1 MSTDFL
7 APGRLWL
14 LLLVVALGVAYVL
27 VLRWRKTATVRF
39 TQVDLLDKV
48 APQRPRWRR
57 HVVAALMLV
66 GLSLAVVAT
75 ARPVERS
82 TETTTSDGRILVLF
96 DVSLSM
102 MADDVDPD
110 RFVAAQEAARDFVDE
125 VDDGVEV
132 GLVSFSG
139 SVTVEVDPTLDRAT
153 MQRGIDNLELAESTA
168 IGDALG
174 AGTRL
179 LVNSADPDADPDRAP
194 GVIVL
199 LTDGETTVGRPTA
212 EGAQEAADAGV
223 PVYTIAFGTEA
234 GVIVDPVGGE
244 VVPVPVRP
252 AELEQVAD
260 STGGQAYE
268 ARTGDELA
276 SAYDQ
281 IAESLGETIGE
292 PIEIVTELTWQWAL
306 AAFLALGHRLG
317 AQPVV
322 APRHGLNET
331 WGQTP
336 RLIQSIDLSCSI
348 VWTGLSPTAL
358 TDRCVTP
365 ASLYAAMRSF
375 T

>member
-14 LLLVVALGVAYVL
+14 LVLVVALGVAYVL
-27 VLRWRKTATVRF
+27 VLRWRRTATVRF
-39 TQVDLLDKV
+39 TQVELLDKV

-57 HVVAALMLV
+57 HVVAVLMLV
-66 GLSLAVVAT
+66 GLALAVVAT

-139 SVTVEVDPTLDRAT
+139 TVTVEVDPTLDRSA

-168 IGDALG
+168 IGDALA

-179 LVNSADPDADPDRAP
+179 LVNSADPDADPDKAP

-212 EGAQEAADAGV
+212 DGAQEAADAGV

-234 GVIVDPVGGE
+234 GTIVDPVSGD

-306 AAFLALGHRLG
+306 AAFLVLGFAWAL
-317 AQPVV
+317 
-322 APRHGLNET
+322 
-331 WGQTP
+331 
-336 RLIQSIDLSCSI
+336 
-348 VWTGLSPTAL
+348 
-358 TDRCVTP
+358 
-365 ASLYAAMRSF
+365 SLWWLRGMV
-375 T
+375 

>member
-14 LLLVVALGVAYVL
+14 LLLVVALGVGYVV

-39 TQVDLLDKV
+39 TQADLLDKV

-57 HVVAALMLV
+57 HVVAVLMLI

-82 TETTTSDGRILVLF
+82 TDTTTSDGRILVLF

-168 IGDALG
+168 IGDALA

-179 LVNSADPDADPDRAP
+179 LVNSADPDADPDKAP

-212 EGAQEAADAGV
+212 DGAQEAADAGV
-223 PVYTIAFGTEA
+223 PVYTIAFGTET
-234 GVIVDPVGGE
+234 GVIVDPASGD

-252 AELEQVAD
+252 AELEQVAQT
-260 STGGQAYE
+260 TGGEAYE

-306 AAFLALGHRLG
+306 AAFLVLGIAWAL
-317 AQPVV
+317 
-322 APRHGLNET
+322 
-331 WGQTP
+331 
-336 RLIQSIDLSCSI
+336 
-348 VWTGLSPTAL
+348 
-358 TDRCVTP
+358 
-365 ASLYAAMRSF
+365 SLWWLRGMV
-375 T
+375 